1 MNVTKKVSMAAR
13 VKAKHQK
20 SAFNPFMVN
29 SGINMMK
36 ENDVRQSLTYDDGTA
51 AEWAFPTNFNDYNG
65 VVM

>member
-20 SAFNPFMVN
+20 NAFNPFMVN

-36 ENDVRQSLTYDDGTA
+36 ENDVRQSLTYDDGSV
-51 AEWAFPTNFNDYNG
+51 AE
-65 VVM
+65 